1 MGWIYFNQQLKM
13 WAMQP
18 LSHLESFVQSAECGS
33 FSAAARQMGLTPAAV
48 SKNVARLEA
57 SLGVRLFQR
66 STRRL
71 TLTEGGQRLLAQIGP
86 PLTALADAVD
96 HAAEAEQQPA
106 GTLKVS
112 MGQAFGRAYLVPLL
126 TEFLQRYPA
135 IQPDWRFENRQVDL
149 IGEGFD
155 AGIGGGLNLNPDM
168 VARTLGP
175 IHLVVVGSPALLKG
189 CKAPRHPADLARWDG
204 IARRAIRTGR
214 IPVITLRNR
223 AGEAAAAEFRP
234 RAVFDDPEAMCQAAL
249 MGLGLA
255 VLPMPFAQPWLANG
269 GLVRVLPGW
278 WADAGPTSLY
288 YPSKKLL
295 PARTRVFVDF
305 VVEQFAQRG
314 FAQRVRGD

>member
-1 MGWIYFNQQLKM
+1 
-13 WAMQP
+13 
-18 LSHLESFVQSAECGS
+18 
-33 FSAAARQMGLTPAAV
+33 
-48 SKNVARLEA
+48 
-57 SLGVRLFQR
+57 
-66 STRRL
+66 
-71 TLTEGGQRLLAQIGP
+71 
-86 PLTALADAVD
+86 
-96 HAAEAEQQPA
+96 
-106 GTLKVS
+106 

-168 VARTLGP
+168 VARTLGS
-175 IHLVVVGSPALLKG
+175 IHLVVVAAPALLPG
-189 CKAPRHPADLARWDG
+189 RQAPRHPADLAQWDG

-214 IPVITLRNR
+214 VPVTTLRNK
-223 AGEAAAAEFRP
+223 AGDAAAAVFRP
-234 RAVFDDPEAMCQAAL
+234 RIVFDDPEAMCQAAL

-255 VLPMPFAQPWLANG
+255 VLPMPFAQPWLARG
-269 GLVRVLPGW
+269 DLVRVLPGW
-278 WADAGPTSLY
+278 WADAGPTMLY

-305 VVEQFAQRG
+305 VVEQFSTRG